1 MKKLLFILFMIVSIS
16 AQSQVLIT
24 LLLGDKLNSDGLEFG
39 LEGGL
44 NWTKISG
51 LETKRFDRRWNLGFY
66 FDIRVKNQW
75 SVYTGVLVK
84 ANMGVADLSDNDIL
98 KLGVSTYNDSNGLVI
113 GEYSHKMSYFIVP
126 ILMKY
131 KLKNHL
137 FFAAGPQ
144 FGLMYKSWF
153 EFDSD
158 IDGKDAIVKEYNKD
172 QINKIDM
179 GVTAAIG
186 YRMWKGTG
194 WSIAAKYY
202 YGFVD
207 VYKDVKGTKNSGFY
221 IEVNI
226 PIGAGEK
233 PPKKEKEISN

>member
-1 MKKLLFILFMIVSIS
+1 MKKLLFVLFMIVSVS

-39 LEGGL
+39 LEGGV

-51 LETKRFDRRWNLGFY
+51 LETKRYDRRWNLGFY

-75 SVYTGVLVK
+75 SLYTGVLVK
-84 ANMGVADLSDNDIL
+84 ANMGVAKLSENDIL
-98 KLGVSTYNDSNGLVI
+98 KLGVSKYSDTSGLVV
-113 GEYSHKMSYFIVP
+113 GDYSHKLSYFIVP

-131 KLKNHL
+131 NMKNH
-137 FFAAGPQ
+137 FFIAAGPQ
-144 FGLMYKSWF
+144 FGLMYNSWF
-153 EFDSD
+153 EFESD
-158 IDGKDAIVKEYNKD
+158 IDGKDAIIKEYNKD
-172 QINKIDM
+172 DIKRIDM
-179 GVTAAIG
+179 GATVAVG

-202 YGFVD
+202 MGFLD
-207 VYKDVKGTKNSGFY
+207 VYKDIKGSKNSGFY
-221 IEVNI
+221 FEVNI

-233 PPKKEKEISN
+233 PSKDEKEISN